1 VVVLVGLPARGKSFV
16 ARKLENFMTWHGAE
30 CRIFNVG
37 KYRRQV
43 NAESTS
49 RSGGDGAC
57 DANFFDAKNE
67 KAAALR
73 EKAAELALVD
83 MLQWLDDEDEKGS
96 DEEDDDDNVSE
107 SEDDKGQDQSFS
119 HMNPNV
125 SKSEPYTRHH
135 DDGPVPMVR
144 WSTESFSNT
153 SSDMVMKSEGR
164 IAIFDA
170 TNSTKK
176 RRQWLLE
183 MCTSPEK
190 RPGKPTGCVFLESIC
205 DDEEVLLENFKSK
218 ISCSPDYK
226 GMSEEEAL
234 ADLKM
239 RVAKYEEQYETVD
252 DDRLSYI
259 KIFNLSSKIMVN
271 HCYGRMS
278 KIIVPAIMAWNI
290 GTRPIFL
297 CRPGQ
302 TFYNIITDDEDYVAK
317 VDVDGAKFAD
327 MSRHSKRSLIRGYN
341 LGRAGTRFSN
351 DLYDFCLQEGNAFVS
366 KRASVMDLAH
376 TGTSK
381 TGLASSLNK
390 NGVRNLPF
398 PLQIFTSTMPRAIQ
412 TVMWDEY
419 DFSIEDCSNLN
430 PLDKGDFS
438 GSNMEE
444 IKSMSPSFYSR
455 LEKDAFHTRYVPSRL
470 G

>member
-1 VVVLVGLPARGKSFV
+1 MVVLVGLPARGKSFV
-16 ARKLENFMTWHGAE
+16 ARKLQNFVTWRGAQ
-30 CRIFNVG
+30 CKIFNVG
-37 KYRRQV
+37 KYRREV
-43 NAESTS
+43 NAES
-49 RSGGDGAC
+49 GGAC
-57 DANFFDAKNE
+57 DAKFFDAKNE

-83 MLQWLDDEDEKGS
+83 MLQWLDDES
-96 DEEDDDDNVSE
+96 EEEYDDNYNE
-107 SEDDKGQDQSFS
+107 
-119 HMNPNV
+119 
-125 SKSEPYTRHH
+125 
-135 DDGPVPMVR
+135 
-144 WSTESFSNT
+144 STESFSNL
-153 SSDMVMKSEGR
+153 SSNRLRKSEGNR
-164 IAIFDA
+164 IAIYDA
-170 TNSTKK
+170 TNSTNK

-205 DDEEVLLENFKSK
+205 DDEELLLENFKTK

-226 GMSEEEAL
+226 GISEDDAL

-239 RVAKYEEQYETVD
+239 RVAKYEDQYETVD

-278 KIIVPAIMAWNI
+278 KIIVPAIMSWHI

-302 TFYNIITDDEDYVAK
+302 TLDNILTNDGDYVAK
-317 VDVDGAKFAD
+317 VDVDEAKFAD
-327 MSRHSKRSLIRGYN
+327 MSRHSKPTLLHGYN
-341 LGRAGTRFSN
+341 LGRAGRRFSN

-366 KRASVMDLAH
+366 KRASVMDMAH

-390 NGVRNLPF
+390 NGARDPPF
-398 PLQIFTSTMPRAIQ
+398 PMQIFTSTMPRAIQ
-412 TVMWDEY
+412 TVMWDDY
-419 DFSIEDCSNLN
+419 DFSIDDRSNLN
-430 PLDKGDFS
+430 PLNKGDFS
-438 GSNMEE
+438 GSDLEE
-444 IKSMSPSFYSR
+444 IKSMSSSFYSR
-455 LEKDAFHTRYVPSRL
+455 LERDAFQTRYVQ
-470 G
+470 

>member
-1 VVVLVGLPARGKSFV
+1 MVVLVGLPATGKSFV
-16 ARKLENFMTWHGAE
+16 ARKLQNFMIWRGAQ
-30 CRIFNVG
+30 CSIFNVG
-37 KYRRQV
+37 KYRREV

-49 RSGGDGAC
+49 GGGGAC

-83 MLQWLDDEDEKGS
+83 MLQWLDDEDESEG
-96 DEEDDDDNVSE
+96 DDAE
-107 SEDDKGQDQSFS
+107 YQSFS
-119 HMNPNV
+119 SMNPHFLE
-125 SKSEPYTRHH
+125 SERYKCH
-135 DDGPVPMVR
+135 DDVPMVQ
-144 WSTESFSNT
+144 WSTESFSN
-153 SSDMVMKSEGR
+153 SDMLRKSEGR

-183 MCTSPEK
+183 MCTSSEK
-190 RPGKPTGCVFLESIC
+190 RPGKSTGCVFLESIC
-205 DDEEVLLENFKSK
+205 DDEEWLLENFKTK

-226 GMSEEEAL
+226 GMPEEDAL

-239 RVAKYEEQYETVD
+239 RVAKYKEQYETID

-278 KIIVPAIMAWNI
+278 KIIVPAIMAWHI

-302 TFYNIITDDEDYVAK
+302 TLDTIITDDEDYVAQ
-317 VDVDGAKFAD
+317 VDVDAAKFAD
-327 MSRHSKRSLIRGYN
+327 MSRHSKQTLLRGYN

-351 DLYDFCLQEGNAFVS
+351 ALYDFCLQEGHAFVS
-366 KRASVMDLAH
+366 KRASVMDMAH
-376 TGTSK
+376 TGTCKS
-381 TGLASSLNK
+381 GLAGSSNQ
-390 NGVRNLPF
+390 NGF
-398 PLQIFTSTMPRAIQ
+398 PMQIFTSTMPRAIQ

-419 DFSIEDCSNLN
+419 DFSIDDRSNLN

-438 GSNMEE
+438 GLDLEE
-444 IKSMSPSFYSR
+444 IKSMTPSFFSR
-455 LEKDAFHTRYVPSRL
+455 LGKDAFHTRCV
-470 G
+470 